1 MYFNS
6 SEFALFLPIVL
17 VLYTAIFRH
26 ERLRDGLLLVAS
38 YIFYMAWYWQYAG
51 LIAFSTCVDFFV
63 GKLMAR
69 EERQNIRRLLLIF
82 SLVTNLGLLAVF
94 KYFNFFAD
102 TSRQILTSFGIDI
115 PLFHYEL
122 LLPVGISFY
131 TFQSLSYT
139 IDLYRKHINEEKNF
153 VKFATFVAF
162 FPQLVAGP
170 IVRAADFLPQIN
182 RTPVITREQFSLG
195 LSLVFIGL
203 FKKIVIADLL
213 AQMAVDSI
221 FANPGAYSS
230 WDLLMALYG
239 YTFQIYCDFSGYSD
253 IAIGVAA
260 MFGFVLPQN
269 FNRPYLAQNIREFWT
284 RWHISLSTWLRD
296 YLYISLGGNKGTRYR
311 VAFNLM
317 VTMVLGGLW
326 HGAAMNFVIWG
337 GFHGLLLVLSRNVS
351 KHSADTSMV
360 SKIYKVLFTFHLV
373 VFSWLLFRVTGMD
386 NFMEYLVGF
395 SELTIRT
402 QLSPFFYLILVVA
415 VFMHI
420 FPQDFFQQQV
430 VNRFVKQHSFIQ
442 AGIYTC
448 ALMLFLGLTLE
459 SPAFIYFQF

>member
-1 MYFNS
+1 MFFNS

-139 IDLYRKHINEEKNF
+139 IDLYRKRINEEKNF

-182 RTPVITREQFSLG
+182 RTPVITQEQFSLG

-420 FPQDFFQQQV
+420 FPEDFFQQQV
-430 VNRFVKQHSFIQ
+430 VNRFVKQHLFVQ
-442 AGIYTC
+442 AGVYTC
-448 ALMLFLGLTLE
+448 ALMLFLGFTLE

>member
-139 IDLYRKHINEEKNF
+139 IDLYRKRINEEKNF

-182 RTPVITREQFSLG
+182 RTPVITQEQFSLG

-284 RWHISLSTWLRD
+284 R
-296 YLYISLGGNKGTRYR
+296 
-311 VAFNLM
+311 
-317 VTMVLGGLW
+317 
-326 HGAAMNFVIWG
+326 
-337 GFHGLLLVLSRNVS
+337 
-351 KHSADTSMV
+351 
-360 SKIYKVLFTFHLV
+360 
-373 VFSWLLFRVTGMD
+373 
-386 NFMEYLVGF
+386 
-395 SELTIRT
+395 
-402 QLSPFFYLILVVA
+402 
-415 VFMHI
+415 
-420 FPQDFFQQQV
+420 
-430 VNRFVKQHSFIQ
+430 
-442 AGIYTC
+442 
-448 ALMLFLGLTLE
+448 
-459 SPAFIYFQF
+459 

>member
-1 MYFNS
+1 MIFNS

-38 YIFYMAWYWQYAG
+38 YVFYMAWYWQYAG

-63 GKLMAR
+63 GKRMAR
-69 EERQNIRRLLLIF
+69 EDRQNVRRLLLIF

-102 TSRQILTSFGIDI
+102 TSRLILNNFGVDI
-115 PLFHYEL
+115 PLFHHEL

-139 IDLYRKHINEEKNF
+139 IDLYRKRIDEEKNF

-182 RTPVITREQFSLG
+182 RTPVITQEQFSLG

-213 AQMAVDSI
+213 AQTAVDSI
-221 FANPGAYSS
+221 FANPSAYSS

-253 IAIGVAA
+253 IAIGTAA

-269 FNRPYLAQNIREFWT
+269 FNRPYLAQNIRDFWT

-296 YLYISLGGNKGTRYR
+296 YLYISLGGNRGTRNR

-317 VTMVLGGLW
+317 ITMLLGGLW

-337 GFHGLLLVLSRNVS
+337 GYHGLLLVLSRKVS
-351 KHSADTSMV
+351 KNPAGQSLV
-360 SKIYKVLFTFHLV
+360 SRTYRILLTFHLV

-386 NFMEYLVGF
+386 NFMDYLAGF
-395 SELTIRT
+395 SELTISS
-402 QLSPFFYLILVVA
+402 QLSPLFYLILVGA
-415 VFMHI
+415 VVMHV
-420 FPQDFFQQQV
+420 FPQDIFQQQV
-430 VNRFVKQHSFIQ
+430 VNRFVKQHAFVQ
-442 AGIYTC
+442 AGVYTG